1 MESTGKELTRE
12 NYYHECNWQLKLE
25 GKKTKKKRRK
35 FYCYKRKILT
45 PSVWLPRK

>member
-25 GKKTKKKRRK
+25 EKKTQKKEN
-35 FYCYKRKILT
+35 FTVIRKILT